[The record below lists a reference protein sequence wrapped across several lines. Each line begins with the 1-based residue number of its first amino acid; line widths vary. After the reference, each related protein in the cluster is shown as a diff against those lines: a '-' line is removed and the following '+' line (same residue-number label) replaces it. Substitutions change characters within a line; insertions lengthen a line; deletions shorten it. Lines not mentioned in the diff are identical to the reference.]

1 MSDDD
6 VKKLMED
13 CLVKKK
19 HPVIIKPTFGTE
31 EDRLARRKSE
41 AQKIVHELHYSDDII
56 LKIKQAKTFGEVNRA
71 LATGRKQMSEA
82 GSSNEIKR
90 KRG

>member
-13 CLVKKK
+13 CLVKKRG
-19 HPVIIKPTFGTE
+19 PVIIKPTFGTE
-31 EDRLARRKSE
+31 EDRLERRKNE
-41 AQKIVHELHYSDDII
+41 AQKIAHELHYSDDIL
-56 LKIKQAKTFGEVNRA
+56 LKIKQAKSFGDVNRA
-71 LATGRKQMSEA
+71 LATGRKQCSEVNL
-82 GSSNEIKR
+82 GSKIKR